1 MRKRTNFTE
10 KILKQIAAK
19 KYKEQK
25 KINDCFMDLLI
36 LKVTTVVG
44 SVSLDIL
51 LRSLILFDTHILVNR
66 VYREAGYLKALGQK
80 LYAYRDERV
89 KRTILL

>member
-51 LRSLILFDTHILVNR
+51 LRSLILFDTHIFVNR
-66 VYREAGYLKALGQK
+66 VYREAGYLKTLGPK
-80 LYAYRDERV
+80 TLCLRR
-89 KRTILL
+89 

>member
-51 LRSLILFDTHILVNR
+51 
-66 VYREAGYLKALGQK
+66 
-80 LYAYRDERV
+80 
-89 KRTILL
+89 